1 MSVSPDARDTRW
13 AGHKHLSKILGD
25 QTGPA
30 TPRQR
35 RIGNRIALGL
45 MFAALITILL
55 LDHYGILH

>member
-1 MSVSPDARDTRW
+1 MTISPDARWTGR
-13 AGHKHLSKILGD
+13 KHLTKILGD

-35 RIGNRIALGL
+35 RIGNRVALGL
-45 MFAALITILL
+45 MFAALLAIVL